1 MARHK
6 QRKFTELATLPNF
19 FKLPEHIK
27 GKWNA
32 DCFKNDKEIILELGC
47 GKGEYTNKLG
57 AEFPNKNF
65 IGIDL
70 KGARL
75 WRAAKNAMAN
85 NLSNVAFLQINIDN
99 IVDYIDYEEIS
110 EIWIP
115 FPDPYPK
122 PSKWKKRLVSS
133 YYLNKYKDILKKDGI
148 LHFKTDNTG
157 LFEFAKETLESEKH
171 QILQITD
178 DLHES
183 DILNEYNGIPTYFEG
198 LFREKGEKI
207 KYIQFSLGES

>member
-6 QRKFTELATLPNF
+6 KKKFAELATLANF
-19 FKLPEHIK
+19 YKLPDYIK

-32 DCFKNDKEIILELGC
+32 ECFKNDRPIVLELGC

-57 AEFPNKNF
+57 AEFPDKNF

-75 WRAAKNAMAN
+75 WRGAKNAIASK
-85 NLSNVAFLQINIDN
+85 LKNVAFLQINIDN
-99 IVDYIDYEEIS
+99 IVDYFEHEEVA

-133 YYLNKYKDILKKDGI
+133 YYLNKYREILKSNGI
-148 LHFKTDNTG
+148 LHFKTDNSG
-157 LFEFAKETLESEKH
+157 LFEFCRETLEMEKH
-171 QILQITD
+171 RILQIAD
-178 DLHES
+178 NLYGSENLDKF
-183 DILNEYNGIPTYFEG
+183 NGIPTYFWEI
-198 LFREKGEKI
+198 FRGKGEKS
-207 KYIQFSLGES
+207 KHF